1 MFACLECPAPPIL
14 LAGWPLYPVY
24 GRRPLLVVTTKTYV
38 IVIVLLMT
46 KTSVIVIDIAMKK
59 TFVFVIDIVMKKKFA
74 FLIEKDKKIQVL

>member
-1 MFACLECPAPPIL
+1 M
-14 LAGWPLYPVY
+14 
-24 GRRPLLVVTTKTYV
+24 TTKTYV

-74 FLIEKDKKIQVL
+74 FLIEKDTSIVMTSVMFATSLFSVIFFAKPQ